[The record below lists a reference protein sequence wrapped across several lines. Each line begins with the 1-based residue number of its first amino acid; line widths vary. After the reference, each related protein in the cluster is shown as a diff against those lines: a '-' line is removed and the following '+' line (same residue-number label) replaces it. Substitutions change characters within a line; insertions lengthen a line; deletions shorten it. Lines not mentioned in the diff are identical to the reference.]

1 MKVKLFADGAVI
13 SEMVDCYNNG
23 TVQGFTTN
31 PTLMRQAGIEDYES
45 FAKEALEKIPDAPIS
60 FEVFSDDFPDMHRQ
74 ALKLNELASNVYV
87 KIPITN
93 TKGESS
99 LPLVESLVLH
109 GVKVNVTAI
118 MTANQVRD
126 LAPVLSAGVPSVV
139 SVFAGRIADSLRDPE
154 PIMRECRL
162 HLSYYKLEHK
172 AELLWASCREV
183 YNIKQADDCGCQIVT
198 VSPSILKKLKL
209 KGKDL
214 KEYSL
219 ETVQMFYDDASQA
232 GYKL

>member
-1 MKVKLFADGAVI
+1 
-13 SEMVDCYNNG
+13 
-23 TVQGFTTN
+23 
-31 PTLMRQAGIEDYES
+31 
-45 FAKEALEKIPDAPIS
+45 
-60 FEVFSDDFPDMHRQ
+60 
-74 ALKLNELASNVYV
+74 
-87 KIPITN
+87 
-93 TKGESS
+93 
-99 LPLVESLVLH
+99 
-109 GVKVNVTAI
+109 VTAI

>member
-99 LPLVESLVLH
+99 LPLVQSLVLH

>member
-74 ALKLNELASNVYV
+74 ALKLNELASNVCV
-87 KIPITN
+87 KIPVTN
-93 TKGESS
+93 AKGESGR
-99 LPLVESLVLH
+99 PLVQSLVLH
-109 GVKVNVTAI
+109 GVKVDVTAI

>member
-1 MKVKLFADGAVI
+1 MKIKLFADGAVI
-13 SEMVDCYNNG
+13 SEMVDCYNSG

-31 PTLMRQAGIEDYES
+31 PTLMRQAGIQDYEG
-45 FAKEALEKIPDAPIS
+45 FAKEALEKITDAPIS
-60 FEVFSDDFPDMHRQ
+60 FEVFSDDFPEMHRQ
-74 ALKLNELASNVYV
+74 ALKLNDLAPNVYV

-126 LAPVLSAGVPSVV
+126 LAHVLSAEVPSVV
-139 SVFAGRIADSLRDPE
+139 SVFAGRISDSLRDPE
-154 PIMRECRL
+154 PTMRECRL
-162 HLSYYKLEHK
+162 HLSYYKLEHQ

-183 YNIKQADDCGCQIVT
+183 YNIKQADDCGCQIIT

-214 KEYSL
+214 EEYSL
-219 ETVQMFYDDASQA
+219 ETVKMFYDDASAA